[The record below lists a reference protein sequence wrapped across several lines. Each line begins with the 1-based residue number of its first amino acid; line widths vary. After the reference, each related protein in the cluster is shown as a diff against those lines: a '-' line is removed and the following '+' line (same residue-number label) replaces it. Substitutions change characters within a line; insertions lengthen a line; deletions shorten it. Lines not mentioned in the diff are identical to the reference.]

1 MMESPFSFG
10 IIARND
16 FYTNRTREMK
26 ILAGNFRSG
35 INTILLSPRRW
46 GKSSLVWNTAQRIL
60 RADKQIRFCFIDL
73 FNVRTEQE
81 FYETYA
87 RELIKASETRW
98 EDRVRSV
105 RKFFTRIIPQISLP
119 VDPRHDITLQFEWK
133 SVRQSPDEIIDL
145 AENICRS
152 KKIRMVVCLDEFQNL
167 AFFRDPVGFQKK
179 LRAHWQKHRLT
190 TYCLYGSKRQML
202 ASLFESPSMPF
213 YKFGDVIFL
222 SRISRDH
229 WVTFIS
235 ERFRKTGKTISAPL
249 AGRIA
254 GIMEDHPYFVQQLA
268 QETWQY
274 CRKNCEPEHIEQ
286 ALDSL
291 LRKLSILYHRETDL
305 LSNGQVNFL
314 RALCDGVIRF
324 SSRDVLEQYRL
335 GSSAAVV
342 KIKKALEQKEVIDT
356 FEEDAAF
363 ADPLYR
369 CWFQRFMTT
378 GSGMETGFPKK

>member
-1 MMESPFSFG
+1 
-10 IIARND
+10 
-16 FYTNRTREMK
+16 MK
-26 ILAGNFRSG
+26 LLAGNFRSG

-46 GKSSLVWNTAQRIL
+46 GKSSLVWNTAQRIM
-60 RADKQIRFCFIDL
+60 RTDKRIRFCFIDL

-105 RKFFTRIIPQISLP
+105 RKFFTRIIPQINLP
-119 VDPRHDITLQFEWK
+119 VDPQHDITLRFEWK

-145 AENICRS
+145 AENICRA

-167 AFFRDPVGFQKK
+167 AFFGDPAGFQKK
-179 LRAHWQKHRLT
+179 LRSHWQKHRLT
-190 TYCLYGSKRQML
+190 SYCLYGSKRQML
-202 ASLFESPSMPF
+202 SSLFENPSMPF

-222 SRISRDH
+222 SKISRAH

-235 ERFRKTGKTISAPL
+235 GRFRKTGKTISPPL

-254 GIMEDHPYFVQQLA
+254 EIMEDHPYFVQQLA
-268 QETWQY
+268 QETWQH
-274 CRKNCEPEHIEQ
+274 CRKNCEPEHLEQ
-286 ALDSL
+286 ALESL

-314 RALCDGVIRF
+314 RALCDGVSRF
-324 SSRDVLEQYRL
+324 SSRDVLEHYRL

-378 GSGMETGFPKK
+378 GSGPENLSSKK